1 MAMMPLP
8 HIKREAN
15 EIIRLVVDRFKLLYA
30 YGWWWV
36 ASRILVSAP
45 EGA

>member
-15 EIIRLVVDRFKLLYA
+15 EITRLVVDRVKLLHA
-30 YGWWWV
+30 YGWWM